1 MVEVFHYIASILPLI
16 GAVSVVVFV
25 VSLLSLPW
33 LVARIPEDYFL
44 HRKPK
49 QFHWSLQFHFLI
61 HILFKLGKNLLSLIL
76 LAGGLLMLFIPGQG
90 ILTIVMGI
98 ILLDYPNKFQIEQK
112 IVSNRVILNGLNWL
126 RKKGN
131 KTPLRVK

>member
-1 MVEVFHYIASILPLI
+1 
-16 GAVSVVVFV
+16 
-25 VSLLSLPW
+25 
-33 LVARIPEDYFL
+33 
-44 HRKPK
+44 
-49 QFHWSLQFHFLI
+49 
-61 HILFKLGKNLLSLIL
+61 
-76 LAGGLLMLFIPGQG
+76 MLFIPGQG